1 MKPFLSLAKVSVT
14 TFVTALVMVFGLA
27 ACKEDSAKAPP
38 PPTDLTDDALS
49 FFCQMDIAEHGGP
62 KGQIHLAGFPEPLF
76 FAQVRDLVAY
86 LKSPERDAQIIA
98 VYVSDMGVA
107 PNWENPGISNWI
119 LANDALFVVGAPVA
133 GGMGAPEI
141 VPFAEGSDADGF
153 IAQYGGYSLPL
164 KDIPDEAA
172 LGAVNFEQ
180 KLETPS

>member
-1 MKPFLSLAKVSVT
+1 MKAFLILALAV
-14 TFVTALVMVFGLA
+14 GLT

-38 PPTDLTDDALS
+38 PAADLTETALS

-62 KGQIHLAGFPEPLF
+62 KGQIHLDGFPEPLF

-86 LKSPERDAQIIA
+86 LKSPERDAQVVA

-107 PNWENPGISNWI
+107 PNWETPGVSNWI
-119 LANDALFVVGAPVA
+119 RAEDALFVVGAPVK

-141 VPFAEGSDADGF
+141 VPFANDADADGF
-153 IAQYGGYSLPL
+153 IAQYGGQAMTL

-172 LGAVNFEQ
+172 LGAVDFEQ